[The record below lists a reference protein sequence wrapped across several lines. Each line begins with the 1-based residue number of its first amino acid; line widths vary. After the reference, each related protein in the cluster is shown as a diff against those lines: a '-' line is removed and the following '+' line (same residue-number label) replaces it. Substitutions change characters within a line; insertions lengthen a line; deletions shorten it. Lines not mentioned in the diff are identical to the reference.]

1 MPRGPAWIPG
11 QARNDEQTVM
21 QISRVDMETL
31 VFDVDQSEFETQV
44 LERSRETPVAVDFWA
59 PWCGPCRVLGPVLER
74 VVEEYGGKVLLAKV
88 NVDENQEL
96 AAGFGIQGIPAV
108 KVFKDGALATE
119 FTGALPEPAVREV
132 LAQVVPSPEDEL
144 VLEADRLWSEGDAG
158 KALEIYEQVLEESPH
173 HAGAL
178 LGLGRGLL
186 ETDVE
191 HALSLLDRVPLGGPE
206 RNEADRLIARQKLSD
221 GDGADVESLRRDLAA
236 APDRIDLRFRLGPG
250 AGRGRALRGR
260 PRRVPDRAETGPR
273 LRGRRRPQ
281 GHGADLR
288 GTGTQRVGRPVPVR
302 DGQGAVQLAAASLD
316 ATAVASSRARRPG

>member
-1 MPRGPAWIPG
+1 MPRRPAWVPG
-11 QARNDEQTVM
+11 RARNDEQTVM
-21 QISRVDMETL
+21 QISREDMETL
-31 VFDVDQSEFETQV
+31 IFDVDQSEFETQV

-74 VVEEYGGKVLLAKV
+74 LAEEYGGKFLLAKV

-144 VLEADRLWSEGDAG
+144 VVEADRLWSEGDAG

-186 ETDVE
+186 ENDAE
-191 HALSLLDRVPLGGPE
+191 RALSLLDRVPLGGPE

-236 APDRIDLRFRLGPG
+236 APDRIDLRFRL
-250 AGRGRALRGR
+250 AQALAAEERYEDALEEFLT
-260 PRRVPDRAETGPR
+260 VLKQDRAFEDDGAR
-273 LRGRRRPQ
+273 KAMVQIFEVLGRNEL
-281 GHGADLR
+281 ADRFRSEMAKVLF
-288 GTGTQRVGRPVPVR
+288 
-302 DGQGAVQLAAASLD
+302 S
-316 ATAVASSRARRPG
+316 